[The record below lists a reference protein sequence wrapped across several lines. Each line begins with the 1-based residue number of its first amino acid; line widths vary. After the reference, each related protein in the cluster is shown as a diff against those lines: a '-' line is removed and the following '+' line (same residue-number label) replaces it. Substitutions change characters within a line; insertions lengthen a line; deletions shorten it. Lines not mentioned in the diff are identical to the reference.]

1 VKQEKSLS
9 IVSDDLKQEDD
20 GQQEEDKT
28 YLGGA
33 AAEDQIK
40 TPSSSDLDILYSKR
54 TKKSFRKLQI
64 PQEFSQ
70 RQDVVL
76 KTILRMIR
84 RYFVNQFNV

>member
-1 VKQEKSLS
+1 
-9 IVSDDLKQEDD
+9 
-20 GQQEEDKT
+20 
-28 YLGGA
+28 
-33 AAEDQIK
+33 
-40 TPSSSDLDILYSKR
+40 
-54 TKKSFRKLQI
+54 LQI